1 MLTLPKVS
9 AKRQNKKNQLWSDRW
24 DGSRDTWVFR
34 SWSEQAQVCKSR
46 KVKSCHVERSVKE
59 LEALLLGNVVGT
71 VSRERTDSVSGASAS
86 FCTLFCCPRYFCSS
100 TVSVLHTQ
108 LDQGDPHH
116 PTIYMFMCI
125 ESLGLCMSSKW

>member
-9 AKRQNKKNQLWSDRW
+9 AKRQNKRNQLWSDRW
-24 DGSRDTWVFR
+24 DGSRDTRDTRVFR
-34 SWSEQAQVCKSR
+34 SWSEQARVCKSR
-46 KVKSCHVERSVKE
+46 KVKSCRVERSVKE
-59 LEALLLGNVVGT
+59 PLLLGNVVGT

-86 FCTLFCCPRYFCSS
+86 FCTLFCCPRFFCSS
-100 TVSVLHTQ
+100 TVGVLHTQ

-116 PTIYMFMCI
+116 LYVY